1 MKVQSNTIARRQASF
16 FLAPLRLCAIA
27 VIGCGLLPACAL
39 PRRSALALHTTERF
53 SGRADGLVWR
63 ETWKD
68 AERGGGL
75 FLLSDPNVQTMYVN
89 HTNQAALGGGSV
101 FTAGSLTLV
110 VDTNTAAILG
120 AGGTALGNVIG
131 ASVKAAVK

>member
-1 MKVQSNTIARRQASF
+1 MKPDGHQQGTSSRRGN
-16 FLAPLRLCAIA
+16 LLCALC
-27 VIGCGLLPACAL
+27 VLCGLILSACAC
-39 PRRSALALHTTERF
+39 PRRSAQASHLSEDFWNRP
-53 SGRADGLVWR
+53 DGLVHR

-68 AERGGGL
+68 SERGGGL
-75 FLLSDPNVQTMYVN
+75 FLFTDPNVQSMYVT
-89 HTNQAALGGGSV
+89 HTNQSALGGGSV

-131 ASVKAAVK
+131 ATIKSTVK

>member
-1 MKVQSNTIARRQASF
+1 MKPNDSQPCTLSRRGALLCVLCGSLF
-16 FLAPLRLCAIA
+16 FTGCA
-27 VIGCGLLPACAL
+27 C
-39 PRRSALALHTTERF
+39 PRRAALATHVRERF
-53 SGRADGLVWR
+53 TGRADGLVLR

-68 AERGGGL
+68 AERGGGVFL
-75 FLLSDPNVQTMYVN
+75 FTDPNVQSMFVN

-101 FTAGSLTLV
+101 FTA
-110 VDTNTAAILG
+110 IIG

>member
-1 MKVQSNTIARRQASF
+1 MNATHQTIRMNRRPVFLRFLSF
-16 FLAPLRLCAIA
+16 LLFIALLSGCA
-27 VIGCGLLPACAL
+27 C
-39 PRRSALALHTTERF
+39 PRRGALATHVQEHF

-63 ETWKD
+63 ERWED
-68 AERGGGL
+68 SERGGGVFL
-75 FLLSDPNVQTMYVN
+75 FTDPNVQSMYVT

-110 VDTNTAAILG
+110 LDTNTAAIIG
-120 AGGTALGNVIG
+120 AGGTAIGNVIG

>member
-1 MKVQSNTIARRQASF
+1 MALIV
-16 FLAPLRLCAIA
+16 
-27 VIGCGLLPACAL
+27 CGLLPACAC
-39 PRRSALALHTTERF
+39 PRRSALATHVRERF
-53 SGRADGLVWR
+53 TGRADGLVWR

-75 FLLSDPNVQTMYVN
+75 FVLSDPNVQTMYVN